1 MVDIFKIQSIGEKNF
16 HLLDDEDLLNCR
28 LVGKIWKLVLEEP
41 VFWLEKLKFVGH
53 SESAHNLWLDL
64 IQEST
69 KLGKPKKILT
79 LSIMLKYYTVP
90 IRSSGNHVFRNVFLN
105 FPPIYTAAKHGQLE
119 VVKLIHQLDK
129 NCNRPISYE
138 PSSNH
143 VYTPVTLA
151 MRFNQND
158 IVKYLLEN
166 IEVKKAFL
174 KYTSFFILLFIL
186 GCC

>member
-1 MVDIFKIQSIGEKNF
+1 MVDIFKIQSIGEKIF
-16 HLLDDEDLLNCR
+16 HLLDDEELLDCR
-28 LVGKIWKLVLEEP
+28 LVCQTWTSVLEEP
-41 VFWLEKLKFVGH
+41 VFWLEKLKFIGH
-53 SESAHNLWLDL
+53 SESAHNQWLDL

-90 IRSSGNHVFRNVFLN
+90 IRSSGNYVFRNVFLN

-151 MRFNQND
+151 MRFHQNE

-166 IEVKKAFL
+166 IEVIEYFLNIPAFHNSIN
-174 KYTSFFILLFIL
+174 TFIS
-186 GCC
+186 